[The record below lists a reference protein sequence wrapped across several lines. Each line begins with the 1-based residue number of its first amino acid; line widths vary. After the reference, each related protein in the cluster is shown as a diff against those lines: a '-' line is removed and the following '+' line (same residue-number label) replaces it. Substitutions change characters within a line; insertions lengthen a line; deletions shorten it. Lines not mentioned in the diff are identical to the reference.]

1 MENKIIENIDVNDPL
16 TVQMM
21 ASTKGGYRTVA
32 ELYDAVTE
40 AYIKGNQHMNT
51 YYLRQHCYE
60 VAGDLMDEIVTNID
74 THNKANP
81 ASKFDKPKKLPVTCA
96 AKLILASG
104 DVRIVRTGKTIGGGK
119 QVVIRGYNKD
129 GTITGIWLMD
139 VESKKQPGVLRGLVR
154 SVMSLEA
161 SEADVDRCRAA
172 LLEMLEET
180 VAIEPEGHSKDF
192 IVFFNGVWNGK
203 KREFTYFTD
212 PDYEQKYGKYTFL
225 SKMDTSWNPNVQQK
239 DYFPVLDFIRSVMP
253 EGELGDVQY
262 KAMLHS
268 IQFTLRRYPGKEG
281 HLVELTNDAQR
292 APGHG
297 GKTTLL
303 LLILGM
309 IQHDCAGQ
317 AYADRQD
324 QKDIGRNNG
333 SKVAVVPIDKWSD
346 PFYLVNTI
354 GAWVV
359 QSDDAKDVALDED
372 VAKVMARSQ
381 ELLINRKHES
391 MLQYLPHFVA
401 WIAMNGVLKFKN
413 KKDSTFT
420 HQLLYAMDKA
430 FTLENGN
437 VDTNIKSQ
445 YIAEEDT
452 WEWLAHYIATEVPW
466 VNDYPDEILL
476 AMKGN
481 VDHMKRQN
489 IPTYR
494 FLDDVMEGLRM
505 AARVPVKCIFDL
517 SYGWRD
523 DKGVDYVMDEN
534 RFADDVAQWVKDHS
548 DEWEIYPVRNDRLHS
563 KKEFEVKKF
572 GADSEP
578 IKVSEIELL
587 TCFAHPAVIQYGAP
601 TKDGGKRKSI
611 LVRHDFSGDHV
622 YGMFDYAA
630 LRSNKFSMMLV
641 NKKRVM
647 CYDELWASEDDK
659 ERTKRLYSDAS
670 SYIKEREQSEEL
682 NFPELVKTR
691 DEAIAQ

>member
-1 MENKIIENIDVNDPL
+1 MENKNFDNEQMDSL

-21 ASTKGGYRTVA
+21 AATKGGYRTPA

-40 AYIKGNQHMNT
+40 SYIQGNQHMNT
-51 YYLRQHCYE
+51 YYLRQHSYE
-60 VAGDLMDEIVTNID
+60 VAGDLMGEIITNID
-74 THNKANP
+74 AHNAANP
-81 ASKFDKPKKLPVTCA
+81 GAKFDKPKKLPVTSA
-96 AKLILASG
+96 AKLLLASG
-104 DVRIVRTGKTIGGGK
+104 DIRIVRTGKTIGGGK

-161 SEADVDRCRAA
+161 SETDVDRCRTA

-180 VAIEPEGHSKDF
+180 GAIAEEGWNKDF
-192 IVFFNGVWNGK
+192 IVFFNGIWNGK

-212 PDYEQKYGKYTFL
+212 PDYLEKYDKYTFL

-253 EGELGDVQY
+253 EGEMGDVQY
-262 KAMLHS
+262 KAMLHT
-268 IQFTLRRYPGKEG
+268 IQFTLRRYSGKEG
-281 HLVELTNDAQR
+281 HLVELVNDAQR
-292 APGHG
+292 AAGHG
-297 GKTTLL
+297 GKTTLM

-309 IQHDCAGQ
+309 IEHACSP
-317 AYADRQD
+317 AYAERSDP
-324 QKDIGRNNG
+324 KDLGRNNG

-346 PFYLVNTI
+346 PFYLANVI
-354 GAWVV
+354 GAWVI

-372 VAKVMARSQ
+372 AAKVIARCQ

-391 MLQYLPHFVA
+391 MLSYMPHFVA
-401 WIAMNGVLKFKN
+401 WIALNGVLKYKN

-420 HQLLYAMDKA
+420 HQLLYAMDKT

-437 VDTNIKSQ
+437 VDTNIKNK
-445 YIAEEDT
+445 YIAEEET

-466 VNDYPDEILL
+466 EEDYPDEIVM

-494 FLDDVMEGLRM
+494 CLDDVMEGLRM
-505 AARVPVKCIFDL
+505 AAIVPVKCIFDL
-517 SYGWRD
+517 SYGWRED
-523 DKGVDYVMDEN
+523 TGVDLVIDEN
-534 RFADDVAQWVKDHS
+534 RFADDVAQWVKDHP
-548 DEWEIYPVRNDRLHS
+548 DDWEIYPVRNDRLHS
-563 KKEFEVKKF
+563 TKEFEVKKF
-572 GADSEP
+572 GKNSP
-578 IKVSEIELL
+578 IEKVSEIELL

-601 TKDGGKRKSI
+601 TKDGGKRQSI
-611 LVRHDFSGDHV
+611 LVKHDFSGNHV
-622 YGMFDYAA
+622 FGMFDYAA
-630 LRSNKFSMMLV
+630 LKNRKFSMMLV

-647 CYDELWASEDDK
+647 CYEELWESEKD
-659 ERTKRLYSDAS
+659 EESTKRLYADAAK
-670 SYIKEREQSEEL
+670 YIKEREQSEEV
-682 NFPELVKTR
+682 NYPELVKTR
-691 DEAIAQ
+691 NEAIA

>member
-1 MENKIIENIDVNDPL
+1 MDNKIIENIDSNDPL

-21 ASTKGGYRTVA
+21 SSTKGGYRTVA

-40 AYIKGNQHMNT
+40 AYIKGKNMNT

-60 VAGDLMDEIVTNID
+60 VAGDLMEEIVTNID
-74 THNKANP
+74 NHNKANP
-81 ASKFDKPKKLPVTCA
+81 AAKFDKPKKLPVTCA
-96 AKLILASG
+96 AKLLLASG

-161 SEADVDRCRAA
+161 SENDVDRCRTA

-180 VAIEPEGHSKDF
+180 GAIEPEGWNKDF
-192 IVFFNGVWNGK
+192 IVFFNGVWNGA

-253 EGELGDVQY
+253 EGEMGDIQY
-262 KAMLHS
+262 KAMLHA
-268 IQFTLRRYPGKEG
+268 IQFTLRRYSGKEG
-281 HLVELTNDAQR
+281 RLVELTNDAQR
-292 APGHG
+292 AQGHG
-297 GKTTLL
+297 GKTTLM

-309 IQHDCAGQ
+309 IQHDCVL
-317 AYADRQD
+317 AYSERQD

-346 PFYLVNTI
+346 PFYLANTI

-359 QSDDAKDVALDED
+359 QSDDAKDVVLDED
-372 VAKVMARSQ
+372 VAKVIARCQ

-391 MLQYLPHFVA
+391 MLSYIPHFLA
-401 WIAMNGVLKFKN
+401 WIAMNGVLRFKN
-413 KKDSTFT
+413 KKDSTFE
-420 HQLLYAMDKA
+420 HQLLFAMDRA

-437 VDTNIKSQ
+437 VDTNIKSK

-466 VNDYPDEILL
+466 VDDYPDELVM

-563 KKEFEVKKF
+563 KKEFEVKQF

-647 CYDELWASEDDK
+647 CYEELWASEDDK

-670 SYIKEREQSEEL
+670 SYIKEREQSEEI

-691 DEAIAQ
+691 NEAIAQ